1 MRTDGTNI
9 FAGNCKLDAS
19 GRIVLPQEI
28 RAAQSLHRGDDL
40 VATIEDGAIVLRRY
54 EDAMQR
60 LQDAFSKG
68 MPSGVNLVDELITDR
83 RREAAREARD

>member
-1 MRTDGTNI
+1 MDNGTNI
-9 FAGNCKLDAS
+9 YAGTCKLDAS
-19 GRIVLPQEI
+19 GRVVLPLEI

-40 VATIEDGAIVLRRY
+40 VATIENGAIVLRRY

-68 MPSGVNLVDELITDR
+68 IADDVSLVDELIADR
-83 RREAAREARD
+83 RKEAAREARD